1 MRLRLDFYLRGKLEV
16 AVRGRCL
23 ERPSMDHKEAALA
36 HHSSDA
42 MAEVQEAEHIPHLKR
57 TAADYMEVAPETQHG
72 EYIAMDC

>member
-1 MRLRLDFYLRGKLEV
+1 
-16 AVRGRCL
+16 
-23 ERPSMDHKEAALA
+23 MDHKEAALA